1 MYFLLIDV
9 PCWHTGPASRLS
21 SGALDRFLTGLCLS
35 TRAMKRHG
43 IAMLAWPKGALSRL
57 EQLHYS
63 PIAAGTAHEGRAQR

>member
-1 MYFLLIDV
+1 
-9 PCWHTGPASRLS
+9 
-21 SGALDRFLTGLCLS
+21 
-35 TRAMKRHG
+35 MKRHG